1 MAAQTILHISL
12 YMMLYETIMVLNLL
26 ITTMMGITETAPS
39 WIESSQTPIDTS
51 IRRAQVSCMLCML
64 AAILSMSVDIC
75 VIALQQRIN
84 TSNCVTKTKMIYSR
98 RFIIYSI
105 AQKKCLVK
113 DKADQS
119 APKHSD

>member
-1 MAAQTILHISL
+1 MFIAAQTILHISL

-75 VIALQQRIN
+75 VTALQQGIN
-84 TSNCVTKTKMIYSR
+84 TGNCVTKTKMILTQIHHILHRAKEVS
-98 RFIIYSI
+98 
-105 AQKKCLVK
+105 C
-113 DKADQS
+113 
-119 APKHSD
+119 

>member
-1 MAAQTILHISL
+1 
-12 YMMLYETIMVLNLL
+12 MVLNLL

-64 AAILSMSVDIC
+64 AVILSMSVDIC
-75 VIALQQRIN
+75 VIALQRRIN
-84 TSNCVTKTKMIYSR
+84 TGNCVTKTKMIYSR
-98 RFIIYSI
+98 RFVIYSI

>member
-1 MAAQTILHISL
+1 
-12 YMMLYETIMVLNLL
+12 MVVNLL

-64 AAILSMSVDIC
+64 AVILSMSVDIC
-75 VIALQQRIN
+75 VIALQQQIN
-84 TSNCVTKTKMIYSR
+84 TGNCMTKTKMIYSR
-98 RFIIYSI
+98 RLIIYSI

-119 APKHSD
+119 ASKHSD